1 MRSFNHLCGFVFCA
15 FSRMSQR
22 DDRQQFGMARTPL
35 LSFTVLFSTL
45 AVALASADGPELGR
59 YGRALP
65 DDGGNPRRAAPSST
79 SRTIT
84 FDWRRSLL
92 NAIAGEECNCDKG
105 GETNSLASLLDD
117 RIVGGIEVDPPF
129 KYPFIVNLARFNQL
143 EFCGGS
149 LISPTVVLTA
159 AHCDKPG
166 TYVWIGR
173 HDLRDRDEWDKASQ
187 SYQVIDK
194 AYSTP
199 KWDSATNDNDIML
212 MLLDRPVDV
221 SRFPP
226 ILLDDGLLTGDV
238 ETDGIRVTAMGWG
251 ATEWQGRRSS
261 TLREVTV
268 TGFPRDQCNG
278 AAMYDGLITSN
289 MLCAATFGKD
299 SCQGD
304 SGGPLIAS
312 VEEQGFRPDLDTRE
326 PVQVG
331 VVSWGLRCAALEVE
345 LENNAD
351 QTEQTGF
358 PGVYVRL
365 SNYKHMIK
373 TQLTAW
379 ESEPARFVSEK
390 DAEDSEV
397 RPGDRGVPGGP
408 KCGGKEHFSDPGNS
422 GTCAT
427 SKDGQGKCMN
437 NGGYTF
443 QDAEESCQAL
453 GARLCTESELM
464 AGEGRGTGCGL
475 DKKGVWTSTACS
487 GGTVIALG
495 GPGDLVACAETS
507 SSVSDGVRCCY

>member
-1 MRSFNHLCGFVFCA
+1 MLARIPFLLCA
-15 FSRMSQR
+15 
-22 DDRQQFGMARTPL
+22 
-35 LSFTVLFSTL
+35 VLFGTL
-45 AVALASADGPELGR
+45 AGALASAGPGLGR
-59 YGRALP
+59 YGRAVP
-65 DDGGNPRRAAPSST
+65 DGGSPRRAAPST
-79 SRTIT
+79 ARTTT

-92 NAIAGEECNCDKG
+92 SAIAGNECSCDKDDK
-105 GETNSLASLLDD
+105 NLSSLLAD

-129 KYPFIVNLARFNQL
+129 KYPFIVNMARFNQL

-187 SYQVIDK
+187 SYEVVDK

-221 SRFPP
+221 SKFPP
-226 ILLDDGLLTGDV
+226 ILLDDGLLTEDV

-261 TLREVTV
+261 TLREVTI
-268 TGFPRDQCNG
+268 TGFPRDICNG

-312 VEEQGFRPDLDTRE
+312 VEEQRFRPDLDTGE

-345 LENNAD
+345 LEANDD
-351 QTEQTGF
+351 QSEQTGF

-365 SNYKHMIK
+365 SNYKNMIK
-373 TQLTAW
+373 DQLVAW
-379 ESEPARFVSEK
+379 ESEPARFVSEQDK
-390 DAEDSEV
+390 RGERV
-397 RPGDRGVPGGP
+397 TVGLGLGDRDETDGP
-408 KCGGKEHFSDPGNS
+408 CGGKQHFQDVDGS

-437 NGGYTF
+437 NGGYTY
-443 QDAEESCQAL
+443 QDAEDSCQAL
-453 GARLCTESELM
+453 GSRLCTESELV

-475 DKKGVWTSTACS
+475 DQKGIWTSTACS
-487 GGTVIALG
+487 GGAVIALG
-495 GPGDLVACAETS
+495 GPGDLVACAAMS
-507 SSVSDGVRCCY
+507 SAVSDGIRCCY